1 MSCISDELIRRLGDG
16 MRQRVLTLFAVAL
29 FTAAAWA
36 QASEWQIDPAHT
48 TAGFTVRHMGI
59 SNVHGRF
66 VKTTG
71 SATIDDNDI
80 TKSTVNATMDV
91 NSIDTGNESR
101 DNDLKSPNYFDAAQ
115 FPTITFKSK
124 SVSKNG
130 DNKLKVVGDLAIHG
144 VTKEVTL
151 DVDGPSAPIDQHGSK
166 RRGLSATTSI
176 NRKDFGVGA
185 KAPAVMIGEEIKI
198 DIDAELTQKGAAAPA
213 AK

>member
-1 MSCISDELIRRLGDG
+1 MKRRILSL
-16 MRQRVLTLFAVAL
+16 VAIAV
-29 FTAAAWA
+29 FTVAAWA

-66 VKTTG
+66 VKTSG
-71 SATIDDNDI
+71 SATVDDSDI
-80 TKSTVNATMDV
+80 TKSSVNATMDV

-130 DNKLKVVGDLAIHG
+130 DNKLKVVGDLTIHG

-151 DVDGPSAPIDQHGSK
+151 DVDGPSAPIERGGGK
-166 RRGLSATTSI
+166 RRGLSATTSV

-185 KAPAVMIGEEIKI
+185 KAPAVMVGEDIKI
-198 DIDAELTQKGAAAPA
+198 DIDAELTQKAAGAAA
-213 AK
+213 K

>member
-1 MSCISDELIRRLGDG
+1 
-16 MRQRVLTLFAVAL
+16 MRQRVLAVLAVAL
-29 FTAAAWA
+29 LAAAVWA
-36 QASEWQIDPAHT
+36 QGSEWQIDPAHT
-48 TAGFTVRHMGI
+48 TAAFTVRHMGI

-71 SATIDDNDI
+71 SAIVDDSDI
-80 TKSTVNATMDV
+80 TKSSVTATMDV

-130 DNKLKVVGDLAIHG
+130 EGKLKVVGDLTIHG

-151 DVDGPSAPIDQHGSK
+151 DVDGPSAPLEQRGNK
-166 RRGLSATTSI
+166 RRGLSASTNI

-185 KAPAVMIGEEIKI
+185 KAPAVMIGEDIKI
-198 DIDAELTQKGAAAPA
+198 DIDAELTQKGAAPAPPSA
-213 AK
+213 PTVK

>member
-1 MSCISDELIRRLGDG
+1 MKRRVFSL
-16 MRQRVLTLFAVAL
+16 LALAV
-29 FTAAAWA
+29 FTVAAWA
-36 QASEWQIDPAHT
+36 QGSEWQIDPAHT
-48 TAGFTVRHMGI
+48 TTGFTVRHMGI

-66 VKTTG
+66 VKTSGT
-71 SATIDDNDI
+71 AAIDDNDI
-80 TKSTVNATMDV
+80 TKSSVNATMDV
-91 NSIDTGNESR
+91 SSIDTGNENR

-130 DNKLKVVGDLAIHG
+130 EGKLKVVGDLTIHG

-151 DVDGPSAPIDQHGSK
+151 DVDGPSAPLEQRGNK
-166 RRGLSATTSI
+166 RRGLSATTSV

-185 KAPAVMIGEEIKI
+185 KAPAVMIGEDIKI
-198 DIDAELTQKGAAAPA
+198 DIDAELTQKGAAPA